1 MTFVQEV
8 HRYFDQLPQYAWIM
22 KLWKLR
28 HWYFMLKLLIFFI
41 MEINMHKSLR
51 KLKCPSTFYES
62 EEDVYQFAMHS
73 QEIVGWKQWI
83 WLVNLHVQTNS
94 KPSESTK
101 A

>member
-1 MTFVQEV
+1 MDNETVKIK
-8 HRYFDQLPQYAWIM
+8 A
-22 KLWKLR
+22 
-28 HWYFMLKLLIFFI
+28 LILHVKVTDFFI

-51 KLKCPSTFYES
+51 KCKCPSTFYES

>member
-1 MTFVQEV
+1 MDNETVKIE
-8 HRYFDQLPQYAWIM
+8 A
-22 KLWKLR
+22 
-28 HWYFMLKLLIFFI
+28 LIHHVKVTSII
-41 MEINMHKSLR
+41 MEINMHKLLR
-51 KLKCPSTFYES
+51 KLKCPSAFYES

>member
-1 MTFVQEV
+1 MDDETVKIE
-8 HRYFDQLPQYAWIM
+8 A
-22 KLWKLR
+22 
-28 HWYFMLKLLIFFI
+28 LIHHVKVTSI
-41 MEINMHKSLR
+41 ILEINNINMQKLLR
-51 KLKCPSTFYES
+51 KLKCPSECYEN